1 MRRWPAFIAFLWA
14 LLSLFAPLGCANRQP
29 IAVVGGRAVDRK
41 TYWETMERYYGDDTL
56 RWLIQRELL
65 LQANDEKKLVSE
77 KDVEREFKNFM
88 RGQGFEDERQFLTFL
103 ARQGMD
109 KEAFMEDL
117 RFRLILHRLQEEAA
131 KPDDKKL
138 QAFYEQN
145 PSLFTYPP
153 IAKTY
158 ILQAADEKTLRKAK
172 ELIQKGEDI
181 RKLAYEIN
189 KDPQL
194 RSSRGYVE
202 FFLVPDPHLPP
213 ALMRIMA
220 LLADEKSTPI
230 NQLVGPQYIPEGR
243 FWVLVKVIERTP
255 PSVPPFEEIKP
266 YVRARYVESFGPPAE
281 TIFQELVKQH
291 PVTVQDPRF
300 KFLEDQ
306 IRTQMMVQSPSGFQ
320 PPAEVPGLTRPP
332 AQEGEGLEKH
342 VR

>member
-1 MRRWPAFIAFLWA
+1 MRRWFAFIAFLFV
-14 LLSLFAPLGCANRQP
+14 LVGCANRQP
-29 IAVVGGRAVDRK
+29 IAVVGGRAIDRK

-65 LQANDEKKLVSE
+65 LRANEEKKLVSE

-88 RGQGFEDERQFLTFL
+88 RSQGFEEERQFLAFL

-117 RFRLILHRLQEEAA
+117 RFRLILHRLQEEKA

-138 QAFYEQN
+138 QAFYKQN
-145 PSLFTYPP
+145 LSLFAYPP
-153 IAKTY
+153 IARTY

-181 RKLAYEIN
+181 RQVAYDVN

-194 RSSRGYVE
+194 RTSRGYVE
-202 FFLVPDPHLPP
+202 LPLVSDPHLPP
-213 ALMRIMA
+213 SLMRVMA
-220 LLADEKSTPI
+220 LLADEKRTPI

-255 PSVPPFEEIKP
+255 SVVPPFEDIKP
-266 YVRARYVESFGPPAE
+266 QVRAAYVQQFGPPPE
-281 TIFQELVKQH
+281 TIFQELVKRH
-291 PVTVQDPRF
+291 AVTVQDPRF
-300 KFLEDQ
+300 KFVEDQ

-320 PPAEVPGLTRPP
+320 PPAEAPELSRPP
-332 AQEGEGLEKH
+332 AQEGERLEQR